1 MGTSLI
7 NIGISGLNAQQAAL
21 ATTGHNITNASTP
34 GYSRQRVD
42 IQAHAPQY
50 TGTAYVGRGAM
61 LTSISR
67 VASDYATN
75 QVRLDTATSAGLDT
89 YVDQI
94 GQVDSLLGDDQ
105 TGLAPALQTFF
116 GALQAAS
123 TDPSSIPSRQLV
135 VSDAAGLVSRFN
147 TMYERLNSQQLG
159 LQQQLSSTT
168 VQINQ
173 LAQGI
178 GELNDRI
185 ASSNGRST
193 GVLPNDLL
201 DQRDE
206 LLRQLSQLVDVK
218 VVQQNDGE
226 LGVFIGKGQPLIL
239 GSQVRVLQTTSTGQ
253 ITIAT
258 SATANHTDDITD
270 SISGGQLGG
279 LLTFRDGVLDGA
291 LNQLGRIAIGLADA
305 INQQHRKGV
314 ALDGQFGGN
323 LFDDIN
329 DPTITSQRAYALS
342 IASGYPPGQMSV
354 NIDSPSQLTTSDY
367 ELRFDPVGNG
377 SFSLVR
383 LGDGKVVAQGSVAQG
398 LPTHVSADGFTLTIQ
413 SGQFHGGDRY
423 LVQPTRSGARDI
435 GQQITSPADLA
446 FSSPVAVQS
455 GPSNQGTGAMTPS
468 AVFDAG
474 NPGFAV
480 KGALTPPLLIRFTGA
495 STYEVLD
502 NSDPAVPKP
511 LQPPLRNLPYVPGIT
526 NTLLPGAVGA
536 TRTMSDGANVGRL
549 IVGAVPLLGVGPLG
563 NGYVAQQLTIANTDA
578 NGLTL
583 GTQTLP
589 FGANSSARAIAAAL
603 SQSNG
608 VAASAQTTV
617 AITGIQSD
625 GGGVPLS
632 LVVNGQ
638 RFTGGDVASL
648 NALADAINANPYL
661 QTAGIT
667 AKSNGVRLDLVAAQ
681 GDDLQLNVSGDST
694 DSVTLAGPSGDSA
707 TLNGAGAGNNAQ
719 IVGNVDRSA
728 GFDFSTG
735 GPYTFAV
742 GVDGALPQT
751 ITLSGT
757 YGSGAALVTALQNA
771 IDASGVGAGRVT
783 VALDGAGHVTLAS
796 TTAGADGSIAISG
809 APIGSAVANA
819 LGISDASANGI
830 DLTRGATVG
839 GSVAVSLDANYR
851 LTTDST
857 TVGGGVF
864 TANPA
869 TVRGDFGY
877 QLTLTGR
884 PQAGDTFAVGFN
896 TGGVSDN
903 VNVLAMTDVQSQKLF
918 GKDGSLFDAYANI
931 VESIG
936 AQTSQATID
945 RDAADGLLKQSQ
957 AQRDSVAGVNL
968 DEEAADLIKFQQAYN
983 ASARV
988 IQVARDTFDTL
999 FQLIGH

>member
-34 GYSRQRVD
+34 GYSRQRVV
-42 IQAHAPQY
+42 IQAHSPQY

-61 LTSISR
+61 LTSVSR
-67 VASDYATN
+67 LASDYATN
-75 QVRLDTATSAGLDT
+75 QVRLDTATSASLDT
-89 YVDQI
+89 FVDQI

-135 VSDAAGLVSRFN
+135 VSDAAGLVNRFN

-159 LQQQLSSTT
+159 LQQHLVSTT
-168 VQINQ
+168 VQIDQ

-206 LLRQLSQLVDVK
+206 LLRQLSQVVDVK

-239 GSQVRVLQTTSTGQ
+239 GSQVRVLQTTATGQ

-258 SATANHTDDITD
+258 SATAGHTDDITD
-270 SISGGQLGG
+270 SITGGQLGG
-279 LLTFRDGVLDGA
+279 LLTFRNGVLDGA
-291 LNQLGRIAIGLADA
+291 LNQLGRIAIGLTDA

-314 ALDGQFGGN
+314 TLDGQFGGD
-323 LFDDIN
+323 LFNDIN
-329 DPTITSQRAYALS
+329 DPTIATQRAYALS
-342 IASGYPPGQMSV
+342 IASGYPPGRMSV
-354 NIDSPSQLTTSDY
+354 NIDAPSQLTTSDY

-377 SFSLVR
+377 AFSLVR
-383 LGDGKVVAQGSVAQG
+383 LDDGKIVAQGSVAQG
-398 LPTHVSADGFTLTIQ
+398 LPTHVAADGFTLTIQ

-435 GQQITSPADLA
+435 EAQIASPADLA

-455 GPSNQGTGAMTPS
+455 GPSNQGSGAVRPS
-468 AVFDAG
+468 AVFDAS
-474 NPGFAV
+474 NASFAV
-480 KGALTPPLLIRFTGA
+480 QGALTPPLLIRFTSA

-502 NSDPAVPKP
+502 NSDPAAPTP
-511 LQPPLRNLPYVPGIT
+511 LQPPLRNLPYTPGIA
-526 NTLLPGAVGA
+526 NALLPGTAGA
-536 TRTMSDGANVGRL
+536 TRVASDGASVERL
-549 IVGAVPLLGVGPLG
+549 IVGTTPALGVAPLG
-563 NGYVAQQLTIANTDA
+563 NGYVAQQISIATTDA
-578 NGLTL
+578 NGSTVS
-583 GTQTLP
+583 TQALP
-589 FGANSSARAIAAAL
+589 LGANSSARAIAAAL
-603 SQSNG
+603 SQLDG

-617 AITGIQSD
+617 AITNIQD
-625 GGGVPLS
+625 NGGGVPLS
-632 LVVNGQ
+632 IVIDGQ
-638 RFTGGDVASL
+638 RFTGTDVGSL

-661 QTAGIT
+661 QAAGIG
-667 AKSNGVRLDLVAAQ
+667 AKSNGVRLDLTAAQ
-681 GDDLQLNVSGDST
+681 GDDLDLNVSGDSA
-694 DSVTLAGPSGDSA
+694 DGVTLAAPNGGTA
-707 TLNGAGAGNNAQ
+707 TLNGAGAGSNAQ
-719 IVGNVDRSA
+719 IVGNADRGA

-735 GPYTFAV
+735 GPYTFAI

-751 ITLSGT
+751 IALSGT

-783 VALDGAGHVTLAS
+783 VGLVGAGHVTLAS
-796 TTAGADGSIAISG
+796 TGAGADGSISITG
-809 APIGSAVANA
+809 APTGSAIANA
-819 LGISDASANGI
+819 LGISDTSATGI
-830 DLTRGATVG
+830 DLTRGATIG
-839 GSVAVSLDANYR
+839 GSVAVSLDANRR

-857 TVGGGVF
+857 TIGGGVF
-864 TANPA
+864 TAAPA
-869 TVRGDFGY
+869 AVRADFGY

-884 PQAGDTFAVGFN
+884 PQAGDTFAVAFN
-896 TGGVSDN
+896 TDGVSDN
-903 VNVLAMTDVQSQKLF
+903 ANALAMTDVQSQKLF

-936 AQTSQATID
+936 ARTSQATID

-968 DEEAADLIKFQQAYN
+968 DDEAADLVKFQQAYN

-999 FQLIGH
+999 FQLIGR